1 MANINDYL
9 EYIALQDL
17 KTYHYKTLL
26 MLLKCPL
33 TQSMISN
40 RLEIR
45 KQNMNKITGDLE
57 RLGYIEVDRVEG
69 RNKFYKIITD
79 IEKLHT
85 AMKGQIK
92 L

>member
-1 MANINDYL
+1 
-9 EYIALQDL
+9 
-17 KTYHYKTLL
+17 
-26 MLLKCPL
+26 
-33 TQSMISN
+33 
-40 RLEIR
+40 
-45 KQNMNKITGDLE
+45 MNKITGDLE

-79 IEKLHT
+79 IEKLQT